1 MDLSDLPDC
10 SLAKLLH
17 MVMENTDLLENL
29 PANTYSDDS
38 WVQITKQLNN
48 IPEFILL
55 GKSSL
60 GFYTFPSLTALG

>member
-1 MDLSDLPDC
+1 MDLSDLLDY

-17 MVMENTDLLENL
+17 MVMENSDLLENL

-38 WVQITKQLNN
+38 SIQLTKQLTN

-55 GKSSL
+55 GKSI
-60 GFYTFPSLTALG
+60 PSITALG